1 MLFRIL
7 LPALAL
13 MCSRAAAADWP
24 EILGP
29 KRRGISQETGWN
41 MDWNAKEPP
50 ELWKAKVGAGACSCA
65 VTGGRVFTMGSDGDK
80 ESVICLDAATG
91 SEVWRKTYDCD
102 FDERSFDTGG
112 PASTPVVDGD
122 RVYTLSFRGQLHC
135 WNASDG
141 AKVWELSLEKDFKGL
156 MPRWGWA
163 GNPLVVGNML
173 VVEPGGNGSSR
184 AAVDKLTGKVFWQSG
199 TDPAAY
205 ASPIIFSGP
214 EMRGVALFNSSG
226 LVGINPRDGSEL
238 FRQAWKTRFDV
249 NASSPVHKDGKFFLG
264 AGYDHGILL
273 VDAKT
278 GPVWENKKIM
288 LHFQSPV
295 LFEDHLYFV
304 GGESSSNK
312 AAIHCLEWVTG
323 AVKWSQATPGRIGSV
338 IVAGGKLIV
347 LTDQGEVILADAS
360 PAGYHELGRLQPLSK
375 QAWPAPA
382 FSDKRLFVKNNA
394 GTLLCLDL
402 NP

>member
-1 MLFRIL
+1 MQLCHTL
-7 LPALAL
+7 LTLAL
-13 MCSRAAAADWP
+13 LCSTAAAADWP
-24 EILGP
+24 ENLGP

-50 ELWKAKVGAGACSCA
+50 ELWKAKVGAGVCSCA
-65 VTGGRVFTMGSDGDK
+65 VAGGKVFTMGSAGDT
-80 ESVICLDAATG
+80 EAVICLDAVTG
-91 SEVWRKTYDCD
+91 KEVWRKTYDCD

-112 PASTPVVDGD
+112 PAATPVVDGD
-122 RVYTLSFRGQLHC
+122 RVYTLSFRGHLHC

-141 AKVWELSLEKDFKGL
+141 AKVWALHLETDFKGI

-163 GNPLVVGNML
+163 GSPLVVGNML
-173 VVEPGGNGSSR
+173 VIEPGGNGSSR
-184 AAVDKLTGKVFWQSG
+184 AAVDKLTGKIFWQSG
-199 TDPAAY
+199 TDPAGY
-205 ASPIIFSGP
+205 ASPVIFSGP

-226 LVGINPRDGSEL
+226 LVAINPRDGSEL
-238 FRQAWKTRFDV
+238 FRHAWKTDHGV
-249 NASSPVHKDGKFFLG
+249 NAAMPIHKDGRFFLG
-264 AGYDHGILL
+264 SGYKHGITLI
-273 VDAKT
+273 DAKT
-278 GPVWENKKIM
+278 GPVWENNKIM

-304 GGESSSNK
+304 SGDNSSQ
-312 AAIHCLEWVTG
+312 AGIHCLEWATG
-323 AVKWSQATPGRIGSV
+323 AVKWSQSVPGQRGNV

-360 PAGYHELGRLQPLSK
+360 PAAYNELGRLQPLSK

-382 FSDKRLFVKNNA
+382 FSEKRLFVRNNA
-394 GTLLCLDL
+394 GTLVCLDL